1 MVSTYG
7 DGTVVVVVVGGGA
20 TLVAAAL
27 ERCPWSMTANDIA
40 LGSDKNHDAQGTLS
54 TCSLQRRLFGNAQ
67 VVR

>member
-40 LGSDKNHDAQGTLS
+40 LGSDKTMMHKA
-54 TCSLQRRLFGNAQ
+54 R
-67 VVR
+67 